1 GDDFARHI
9 MTHINGVIEGQPAV
23 LSEETVD
30 FGGRGTPRVYMTSIT
45 ALHRKAGS
53 LDGLMLQFNDITDI
67 QNARVAAERASTV
80 KSEFLSNMSHE
91 MRTPMNAIIGMTAI
105 GKSAVDIERKDYCF
119 DKLKDASTYL
129 LGVINDILDMAKI
142 EAGKLELSSASFIF
156 EKMLQQVISV
166 INFKMNERKL
176 KFSVYIDSN
185 IPRVLVGDDQRLAQ
199 VITNLLSNAV
209 KFTPEGG
216 RVRLEAHLVHDE
228 AGVCTL
234 RLDVTDTGIG
244 ISAEQQAKL
253 FTSFQQAESSTSR
266 KFGGTGLG
274 LTISKSI
281 VEMMAGKIWIESEL
295 GRGSTFAFTVQMK
308 RGSDERKEVLLPGV
322 NRMSVRLLVVD
333 DDPDVREYFAEI
345 MRAARMACDT
355 AASGE
360 QALAMIAQN
369 GPYDMYFVDWKMP
382 GMDGIEVVRK
392 IKKGGGRHVV
402 IMISSVE
409 WSVIAGDAKSA
420 GVDKFLPKPLLP
432 SSIVDLI
439 NECLGAERLTP
450 EVVQAAVVDDDFSGH
465 CILLA
470 EDIEINREIV
480 ITLLQPTN
488 LTVDC
493 AQNGLEALR
502 LFEEAPGKYSMIFMD
517 LQMPEM
523 DGFTATRRLRML
535 ECPEAKTIPI
545 IAMTANVFR
554 EDIEQ
559 CLEAGMNDHI
569 GKPLDFTEVL
579 GKLQRYL
586 AA

>member
-1 GDDFARHI
+1 